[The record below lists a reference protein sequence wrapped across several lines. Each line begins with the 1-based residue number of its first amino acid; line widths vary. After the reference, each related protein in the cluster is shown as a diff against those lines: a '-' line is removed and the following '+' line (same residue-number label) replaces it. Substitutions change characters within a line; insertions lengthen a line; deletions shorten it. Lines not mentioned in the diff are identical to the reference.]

1 MNEVMNDDVSM
12 NDVIETWSQVAAAW
26 DRNADF
32 VERIKAPVTDRLL
45 ELLQL
50 RPGDRVLELGAG
62 PGALGARLAALVG
75 PDGRVIV
82 SDIATGMVEAA
93 KQRLA
98 GVPGVEVLQLDAS
111 ATGLPA
117 ESQDAVVIRMGLMLV
132 PDPVSAT
139 TEIHRL
145 LVDGGR
151 AGIVVWAAPEHNPWM
166 TSLGMAAM
174 IHGLVAGGPPTGA
187 GGVFSLGDADVLA
200 KTVETAG
207 FASVD
212 VEQIAVT
219 VPFPDLDA
227 YVAYITSMAG
237 PLAQALAAASDDQL
251 AAVRSTVAEL
261 AARFRHEDGG
271 YGLPGLA
278 HLAVATR

>member
-1 MNEVMNDDVSM
+1 M
-12 NDVIETWSQVAAAW
+12 NDVIETWSQVAGAW

-45 ELLQL
+45 EMLQL

-62 PGALGARLAALVG
+62 PGALGTKLAALVR

-93 KQRLA
+93 RRRLA
-98 GVPGVEVLQLDAS
+98 NVRGVEVLRLDAS
-111 ATGLPA
+111 ATGLPTG
-117 ESQDAVVIRMGLMLV
+117 SQDAVVIRMGLMLV

-139 TEIHRL
+139 TEIRRL

-174 IHGLVAGGPPTGA
+174 IHGLVAGGPPTGP
-187 GGVFSLGDADVLA
+187 GGVFSLGDAEVLA

-207 FASVD
+207 FSRVD
-212 VEQIAVT
+212 VEQVAVT
-219 VPFPDLDA
+219 VPFADLDA
-227 YVAYITSMAG
+227 YFAYITTMAG

-261 AARFRHEDGG
+261 AARFRHEDGS
-271 YGLPGLA
+271 YALPGLA
-278 HLAVATR
+278 HVAVAPR